1 MPATSLSVRDL
12 TVSIGG
18 HSVLSDVSLDLPAGQ
33 VTGLAG
39 ESGSGKSM
47 TALAILGLLPRGASA
62 TGSIT
67 LAGRDLLALR
77 RRQLAHVRGRQVAMV
92 FQDPAAAFHP
102 LLSIGSQL
110 TDHVRRHLR
119 LSRRNAR
126 ARAVELL
133 EQVRLPDSAGALG
146 KFPHQFS
153 GGQLQRIAIAS
164 AIACSPAVL
173 LADEPTTALDVTVQA
188 GILRL
193 LRSLSDDLGLATL
206 LISHDLGVMSAVADT
221 VTVLRAGQVV
231 ESGPRFDVL
240 TRPQHPYTRDLI
252 ESLPQHPALEH
263 GAAMEHNVAP
273 AISAEPGD
281 PDE

>member
-92 FQDPAAAFHP
+92 FQDPATAFHP

-206 LISHDLGVMSAVADT
+206 LITHDLGVMSAVADT

>member
-1 MPATSLSVRDL
+1 MPTTSLSVRDL

-206 LISHDLGVMSAVADT
+206 LITHDLGVMSAVADT

>member
-47 TALAILGLLPRGASA
+47 TALAILGLLPRGTSA

-206 LISHDLGVMSAVADT
+206 LITHDLGVMSAVADT